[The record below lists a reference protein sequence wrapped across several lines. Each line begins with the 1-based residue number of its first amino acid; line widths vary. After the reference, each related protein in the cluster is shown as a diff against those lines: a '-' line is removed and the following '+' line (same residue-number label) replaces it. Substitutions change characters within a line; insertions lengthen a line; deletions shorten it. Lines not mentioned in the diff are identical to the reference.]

1 MAGPG
6 PAAALRRRELF
17 GEERRRFSPESRN
30 LSGLVIYSQLMAV
43 VLKQIGK
50 SLSEWLFL

>member
-6 PAAALRRRELF
+6 PAAALRRKELF

-50 SLSEWLFL
+50 SLVLRIF